1 MFKFQFN
8 LSSLAQ
14 AGDTFIETKNHSQ
27 ERLWD
32 FRYAIPDWQTL
43 KTTVAS
49 ARWESQVGALVS
61 TLSLLPVS
69 HTVIGG
75 LTLLAMMS
83 LQTELR
89 LFSDYHQCLCHCQTQ
104 LQDVHSSLCQ
114 VTKIQIQGTTYH
126 ASAGEKQGY

>member
-43 KTTVAS
+43 KTTVES

-83 LQTELR
+83 
-89 LFSDYHQCLCHCQTQ
+89 HQCLCHCQTQ

-114 VTKIQIQGTTYH
+114 VTKIQIQGTTHH
-126 ASAGEKQGY
+126 ASAGEKQGH